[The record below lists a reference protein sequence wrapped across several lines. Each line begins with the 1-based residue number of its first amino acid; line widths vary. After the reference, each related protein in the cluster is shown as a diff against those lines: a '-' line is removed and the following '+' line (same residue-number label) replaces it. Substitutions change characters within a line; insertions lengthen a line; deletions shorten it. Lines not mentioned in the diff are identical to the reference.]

1 MPIKRRI
8 YRRRRPTY
16 RRRTRRVTRRL
27 VRRVPLPVALGV
39 SKYRF
44 AKLSYCD
51 LCSGTVNVNNFIS
64 FSYQSS
70 LYDPYVPV
78 GGHQPM
84 FFDQFAAMYQ
94 RYTVMGIAYNIDLH
108 TDQSAAGPLFV
119 TVTPSSIG
127 STPSSIS
134 VARERPGTRETTC
147 ALGFKGRLKGYISVA
162 KILGVD
168 RRKLLTD
175 DQYSAVVTTNPSQ
188 MAFLTLQVWNSSGTA
203 AIPVYISLRLTYY
216 CRFFDPTDPSQ
227 S

>member
-1 MPIKRRI
+1 MALIRQKHRPRS
-8 YRRRRPTY
+8 RRPRRS
-16 RRRTRRVTRRL
+16 RRRTYRTRT
-27 VRRVPLPVALGV
+27 RVPRPVALGV
-39 SKYRF
+39 SKYRY

-64 FSYQSS
+64 FAYQSS

-94 RYTVMGIAYNIDLH
+94 RYTVMGIAYNIDIN
-108 TDQSAAGPLFV
+108 TDQSASGPLFI

-127 STPSSIS
+127 ASSSSIS
-134 VARERPGTRETTC
+134 VARERPGTRETTV

-175 DQYSAVVTTNPSQ
+175 DQYSALVTTNPSQ
-188 MAFLTLQVWNSSGTA
+188 MAFLTVQAWNSSGTA